1 MKMANE
7 GDKVAV
13 HYHGTLDDGTVF
25 DSSRERDPLEFM
37 IGSGQVIPG
46 FDAAAR
52 DLDPGQSKTVRMAPE
67 DAYGGSNP
75 ELIFE
80 VPIEQV
86 PEPLK
91 EGDRV
96 ELMNGAPA
104 LVTSVTDKIVTVDA
118 NHPLAGQAL
127 TFEIE
132 LVSIL

>member
-1 MKMANE
+1 MASE
-7 GDKVAV
+7 GDKVSV

-25 DSSRERDPLEFM
+25 DSSRERDPLQFV

-52 DLDPGQSKTVRMAPE
+52 DLDLGQSKTVRMEPE
-67 DAYGGSNP
+67 DAYGGANS

-80 VPIEQV
+80 VPIEEV
-86 PEPLK
+86 PETLK

-104 LVTSVTDKIVTVDA
+104 VVTSVTDKIVTVDA

-132 LVSIL
+132 LVSIS

>member
-1 MKMANE
+1 MANE

-25 DSSRERDPLEFM
+25 DSSRERAPLEFV

-52 DLDPGQSKTVRMAPE
+52 DLEPGQKKTVRMEPE
-67 DAYGGSNP
+67 DAYGGANL
-75 ELIFE
+75 ELVFE

-104 LVTSVTDKIVTVDA
+104 VVTSVTDTIVTVDA

>member
-1 MKMANE
+1 MANE

-13 HYHGTLDDGTVF
+13 HYHGTLDDGTIF
-25 DSSRERDPLEFM
+25 DSSRERDPLEFV

-52 DLDPGQSKTVRMAPE
+52 DLEPGQSKTVRMAPE
-67 DAYGGSNP
+67 DAYGGANP
-75 ELIFE
+75 ELVFE

-104 LVTSVTDKIVTVDA
+104 VVTSVTDKIVTVDA

>member
-1 MKMANE
+1 MANE
-7 GDKVAV
+7 GDRVAV

-25 DSSRERDPLEFM
+25 DSSRERAPLEFV

-52 DLDPGQSKTVRMAPE
+52 ALDPGQKKTVRMEPE
-67 DAYGGSNP
+67 DAYGGANL
-75 ELIFE
+75 ELVFE

-104 LVTSVTDKIVTVDA
+104 VVTSVTDKIVTVDA

>member
-1 MKMANE
+1 MANE

-25 DSSRERDPLEFM
+25 DSSREREPLEFV

-52 DLDPGQSKTVRMAPE
+52 DLELGQKKTVRMAPE
-67 DAYGGSNP
+67 EAYGGANP
-75 ELIFE
+75 QLVFE
-80 VPIEQV
+80 VPIEEV

-91 EGDRV
+91 LGDRV

-104 LVTSVTDKIVTVDA
+104 VVTSVTDKIVTVDA

-132 LVSIL
+132 IVSIL

>member
-1 MKMANE
+1 MASE
-7 GDKVAV
+7 GDKVSV

-25 DSSRERDPLEFM
+25 DSSRERDPLQFV

-52 DLDPGQSKTVRMAPE
+52 DLDLGQSKTVRMEPE
-67 DAYGGSNP
+67 DAYGGANS

-80 VPIEQV
+80 VPIEEV

-104 LVTSVTDKIVTVDA
+104 VVTSVTDKIVTVDA

-132 LVSIL
+132 LVSIS

>member
-1 MKMANE
+1 MANE
-7 GDKVAV
+7 GEKVAV
-13 HYHGTLDDGTVF
+13 HYHGTLDDGTIF
-25 DSSRERDPLEFM
+25 DSSRERDPLEFI

-46 FDAAAR
+46 FDSAAR
-52 DLDPGQSKTVRMAPE
+52 SLDVGQSTTVRMEPA
-67 DAYGGSNP
+67 DAYGEANA

-80 VPIEQV
+80 VPIDQV

-104 LVTSVTDKIVTVDA
+104 VVTSVTDAIVTVDA

-132 LVSIL
+132 LVAIR

>member
-1 MKMANE
+1 MANE
-7 GDKVAV
+7 GEKVAV
-13 HYHGTLDDGTVF
+13 HYHGTLDDGTIF
-25 DSSRERDPLEFM
+25 DSSREREPLEFV

-52 DLDPGQSKTVRMAPE
+52 DLKPGQKKTVRMKPE
-67 DAYGGSNP
+67 DAYGGANP
-75 ELIFE
+75 KLVFE

-104 LVTSVTDKIVTVDA
+104 IVTSVTDKIVTVDA

-132 LVSIL
+132 LVSVL

>member
-1 MKMANE
+1 MANE

-25 DSSRERDPLEFM
+25 DSSRERDPLEFV
-37 IGSGQVIPG
+37 IGFGQVIPG
-46 FDAAAR
+46 FDSAAR
-52 DLDPGQSKTVRMAPE
+52 GLEVGQSVTVRMEPE
-67 DAYGGSNP
+67 EAYGGANA

-80 VPIEQV
+80 VPIDQI

-104 LVTSVTDKIVTVDA
+104 VVTSVTDAIVTVDA

-132 LVSIL
+132 LVAIH

>member
-1 MKMANE
+1 MANE